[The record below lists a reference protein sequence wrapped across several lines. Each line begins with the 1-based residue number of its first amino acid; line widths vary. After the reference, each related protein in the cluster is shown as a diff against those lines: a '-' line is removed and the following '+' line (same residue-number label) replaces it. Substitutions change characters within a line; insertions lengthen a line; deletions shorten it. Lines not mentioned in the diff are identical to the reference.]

1 VDSFARV
8 HRAWHCLLNC
18 CVGGER
24 RKALR
29 SRMLGRRMDR
39 RQDIFDFSAADM
51 LPGIDRDV
59 LAKLGF
65 TGSVRLNPC
74 TPGELRNAS
83 H

>member
-1 VDSFARV
+1 
-8 HRAWHCLLNC
+8 
-18 CVGGER
+18 
-24 RKALR
+24 
-29 SRMLGRRMDR
+29 MLGRRMDR